1 MMTRIISKKTVDK
14 INQKAEDN
22 LILMDK
28 PTEWTSFDVV
38 KKIRTI
44 GRFRKVG
51 HAGTL
56 DPFATGLLILGTG
69 KLTRDLTHISESVK
83 AYTAKITFGTVTD
96 TYDVTGDILEKKEIS
111 KIDASRVRQVIE
123 SFIGESE
130 QIPPMYSAK
139 KINGTRLYKLARQG
153 KNITRK
159 PQKINIYELHQ
170 KAFDGLDVELYIKC
184 SKGTYIRSIAN
195 DMGLQ
200 TGYGAYLKELRR
212 VSINGFFVQDAL
224 SVAEF
229 KNYWTSLN

>member
-1 MMTRIISKKTVDK
+1 
-14 INQKAEDN
+14 
-22 LILMDK
+22 MDK

-56 DPFATGLLILGTG
+56 DPFATGLLIL
-69 KLTRDLTHISESVK
+69 
-83 AYTAKITFGTVTD
+83 FGTVTD
-96 TYDVTGDILEKKEIS
+96 TYDVTGDVLEKKAIS

-153 KNITRK
+153 KNIARK
-159 PQKINIYELHQ
+159 PQKIKIYELRQ
-170 KAFDGLDVELYIKC
+170 KAFDGLDVDLYIKC

-195 DMGLQ
+195 DMGVQ
-200 TGYGAYLKELRR
+200 TGYGAYLRELRR

-224 SVAEF
+224 SVTEF

>member
-1 MMTRIISKKTVDK
+1 MTRIISKKTVNK
-14 INQKAEDN
+14 IHLKAEDN
-22 LILMDK
+22 LILVDK
-28 PTEWTSFDVV
+28 PVEWTSFDVV
-38 KKIRTI
+38 KKIRSI

-69 KLTRDLTHISESVK
+69 KLTRALTDISKSVK
-83 AYTAKITFGTVTD
+83 AYRAKITFGTVTD
-96 TYDVTGDILEKKEIS
+96 TYDVTGAILKKREIS
-111 KIDASRVRQVIE
+111 KIDDSLVRKVIE
-123 SFIGESE
+123 SFLGESE

-153 KNITRK
+153 KKVTRT

-170 KAFDGLDVELYIKC
+170 RSFDGLDIELYIRC

-195 DMGLQ
+195 DIGLQ

-212 VSINGFFVQDAL
+212 VSVNGYFVQDAL
-224 SVAEF
+224 SLAEF
-229 KNYWTSLN
+229 TNYWTSLN